1 VPDIFA
7 AQGPERLTDK
17 TKKKEKAARR
27 QPPDQQFTKQR
38 FVETLNAL
46 ND

>member
-7 AQGPERLTDK
+7 EQGPERLTDRI
-17 TKKKEKAARR
+17 KKEKAAQR
-27 QPPDQQFTKQR
+27 QPPDQQFMKQR